1 MVFFKGGCRS
11 SRGSVDWVARGCGFG
26 SACGNYVAAIS
37 PDFGKLGKG
46 LGTKMRAISLVT
58 QTIVWGRMSARG
70 LVFLLGGG
78 RVGSRMGRLGCWG
91 WRLWGGRVANIWLRL
106 SPTSGMGPGC
116 GGKSDNHCLK
126 GDHQTFPKLCCVRVA
141 GRLEHGFFFVGV
153 CVCVGWLEDSPIGLL
168 GVAGLGRACCNL

>member
-1 MVFFKGGCRS
+1 M
-11 SRGSVDWVARGCGFG
+11 
-26 SACGNYVAAIS
+26 
-37 PDFGKLGKG
+37 
-46 LGTKMRAISLVT
+46 
-58 QTIVWGRMSARG
+58 
-70 LVFLLGGG
+70 
-78 RVGSRMGRLGCWG
+78 
-91 WRLWGGRVANIWLRL
+91 ANIWLRL

>member
-78 RVGSRMGRLGCWG
+78 GSARGWVDWVVG
-91 WRLWGGRVANIWLRL
+91 GGGFGVGAW
-106 SPTSGMGPGC
+106 
-116 GGKSDNHCLK
+116 
-126 GDHQTFPKLCCVRVA
+126 QTY
-141 GRLEHGFFFVGV
+141 G
-153 CVCVGWLEDSPIGLL
+153 
-168 GVAGLGRACCNL
+168 

>member
-70 LVFLLGGG
+70 LVFLLGG
-78 RVGSRMGRLGCWG
+78 
-91 WRLWGGRVANIWLRL
+91 
-106 SPTSGMGPGC
+106 
-116 GGKSDNHCLK
+116 
-126 GDHQTFPKLCCVRVA
+126 A
-141 GRLEHGFFFVGV
+141 GRLEDG
-153 CVCVGWLEDSPIGLL
+153 SIGLL
-168 GVAGLGRACCNL
+168 GVAALGWARGKHMVETLTDFGHGARVWGQKG